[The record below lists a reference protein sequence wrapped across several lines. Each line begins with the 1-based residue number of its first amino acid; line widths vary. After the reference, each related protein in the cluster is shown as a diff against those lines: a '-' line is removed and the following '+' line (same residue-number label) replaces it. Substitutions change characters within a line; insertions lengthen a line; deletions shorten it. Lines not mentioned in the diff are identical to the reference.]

1 MRSSDA
7 FVWIVLVAAPV
18 AAIIGQL
25 RPLGAEET
33 VQAEPLAQ
41 QHGDA
46 SYYSDKFAGQPT
58 ATGET
63 FSQNKLTAAS
73 RELPLGTRATVTN
86 EENGKSVNV
95 KINDRGPYVN
105 GRVIDLS
112 KKAASKIGIKE
123 QGIAP
128 VKVEARPSSQ
138 PTEDLKEA
146 VKSIATPAQPSQ

>member
-7 FVWIVLVAAPV
+7 FVWIVLVAAPI
-18 AAIIGQL
+18 AATVGQL
-25 RPLGAEET
+25 QPLGAEET
-33 VQAEPLAQ
+33 TEAEPLAQ
-41 QHGDA
+41 QRGDA
-46 SYYSDKFAGQPT
+46 SYYSDKFTGQPT

-63 FSQNKLTAAS
+63 FSQDKLTAAS

-86 EENGKSVNV
+86 EQNGKSVDV

-146 VKSIATPAQPSQ
+146 VKSIATPVNAE